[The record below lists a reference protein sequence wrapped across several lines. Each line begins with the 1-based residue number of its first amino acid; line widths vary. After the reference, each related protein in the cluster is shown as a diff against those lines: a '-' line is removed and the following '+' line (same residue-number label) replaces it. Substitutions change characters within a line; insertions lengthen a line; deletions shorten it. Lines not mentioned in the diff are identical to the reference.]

1 MFQKTLEHEQYIT
14 KSINDWMD
22 QAIAEKDHATQ
33 IFLQWYVTEQVEEEG
48 NDQEILAQLRLIGAD
63 AQGLMLLDKD
73 LAARIT
79 TVPTE
84 FSKGVEAAMK
94 GAGI

>member
-1 MFQKTLEHEQYIT
+1 M
-14 KSINDWMD
+14 
-22 QAIAEKDHATQ
+22 
-33 IFLQWYVTEQVEEEG
+33 QWYVTEQVEEEN
-48 NDQEILAQLRLIGAD
+48 NDQEILAPLKIIGSD

-84 FSKGVEAAMK
+84 FSKGIAV
-94 GAGI
+94 AGR